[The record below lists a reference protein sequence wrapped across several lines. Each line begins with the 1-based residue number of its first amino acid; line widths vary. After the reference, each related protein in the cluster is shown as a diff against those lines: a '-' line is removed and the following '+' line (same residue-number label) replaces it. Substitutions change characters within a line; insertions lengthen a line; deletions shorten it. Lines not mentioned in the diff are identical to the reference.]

1 MLTSISV
8 TIIFIKKI
16 FFYKDSKYLIK
27 SPLYNAVDNS
37 QTKIVSM
44 LLKQPGIKV
53 NEITKILK
61 FVFFII
67 SKWTFLNIKSL
78 HLDFFYR
85 APLHIAVYGQNLEII
100 EMLLKHPMIDTTII
114 DDVLFLFVL

>member
-1 MLTSISV
+1 
-8 TIIFIKKI
+8 
-16 FFYKDSKYLIK
+16 
-27 SPLYNAVDNS
+27 
-37 QTKIVSM
+37 M

-85 APLHIAVYGQNLEII
+85 TPLHIAVYGQNLEII
-100 EMLLKHPMIDTTII
+100 EMLLKHPTIDTTII